1 MNTSENL
8 HEKSTGSASGCLAW
22 ITITA
27 IFLTIVST
35 IANTCG
41 DNDSSSDSYSD
52 SYPSSLYYVREGT
65 FAATSKQAFDDWG
78 LYDRHNDTQALQR
91 LLLNGQL
98 IYLEQGTE
106 VYLISAK
113 FGYSIVREKGFDQDL
128 WVMTGTIKQ
137 KK

>member
-8 HEKSTGSASGCLAW
+8 HEKSTGSGCLAW

-41 DNDSSSDSYSD
+41 DNDSSSDSY
-52 SYPSSLYYVREGT
+52 PSSLYYVREGA

-91 LLLNGQL
+91 LLLTGQL